1 LYEVYEDMV
10 FIGHLYDNSETFQ
23 LFTQNAGIGLK
34 EIRAFIQAL
43 KDTGADVAATTV
55 RFIEV
60 LAENKRLMFIKEV
73 SERYQK
79 LYIQA
84 SKAEKISKVQI
95 ISAYKLTG
103 EEEQQ
108 VLQALRANPQSKGKD
123 FVLEFKI
130 DESIIGGLQMYTE
143 SEFMDLSL

>member
-1 LYEVYEDMV
+1 M
-10 FIGHLYDNSETFQ
+10 
-23 LFTQNAGIGLK
+23 FTQNAGIGGK
-34 EIRAFIQAL
+34 EIKAFNQAL
-43 KDTGADVAATTV
+43 RDTGADIASVTV

-60 LAENKRLMFIKEV
+60 LAENKRLMFIKQI

-79 LYIQA
+79 LYVQA

-108 VLQALRANPQSKGKD
+108 VLNALKANP
-123 FVLEFKI
+123 
-130 DESIIGGLQMYTE
+130 
-143 SEFMDLSL
+143 

>member
-1 LYEVYEDMV
+1 M
-10 FIGHLYDNSETFQ
+10 
-23 LFTQNAGIGLK
+23 FTQNAGIGLK

-43 KDTGADVAATTV
+43 KDTGADVATTTV

>member
-1 LYEVYEDMV
+1 M
-10 FIGHLYDNSETFQ
+10 
-23 LFTQNAGIGLK
+23 
-34 EIRAFIQAL
+34 
-43 KDTGADVAATTV
+43 TV

-60 LAENKRLMFIKEV
+60 LAENKRLMFIKEI

-79 LYIQA
+79 LYVQA

-108 VLQALRANPQSKGKD
+108 VLNALKANP
-123 FVLEFKI
+123 
-130 DESIIGGLQMYTE
+130 
-143 SEFMDLSL
+143 

>member
-1 LYEVYEDMV
+1 MV
-10 FIGHLYDNSETFQ
+10 FMANLFENSETLQ
-23 LFTQNAGIGLK
+23 MFTQNAGIGIKEIKAFNQGLK
-34 EIRAFIQAL
+34 E
-43 KDTGADVAATTV
+43 TGADISPVTS

-60 LAENKRLMFIKEV
+60 LAENKRLVYIREI
-73 SERYQK
+73 SERFQK
-79 LYIQA
+79 LYVQA

-108 VLQALRANPQSKGKD
+108 VLHALKANPQSQGKD

-130 DESIIGGLQMYTE
+130 DE
-143 SEFMDLSL
+143 